1 MSDLRRLAEQATPGP
16 WVLSTDHGE
25 DSAEVVC
32 MAPGDHDHLKDVTA
46 RSGRDGGT
54 SRLVDDCAFIAA
66 CDPQTILT
74 LLDERDRYREAL
86 EFILGE
92 FDDAD
97 FEHDPVPT
105 TARDALG
112 PEAAWIDAGSA
123 RRREE
128 CDGCG
133 RMMQA
138 DEGFETDD
146 GGVWCADCRATA
158 IATRALEGG

>member
-1 MSDLRRLAEQATPGP
+1 MSDLRRLAEQA
-16 WVLSTDHGE
+16 H
-25 DSAEVVC
+25 AEYPEKWHVSN
-32 MAPGDHDHLKDVTA
+32 APALPVTMTVYGYAAHD
-46 RSGRDGGT
+46 
-54 SRLVDDCAFIAA
+54 FIAA